1 MTDKL
6 KNEFLKHNITQNT
19 MGFNV
24 KDKVCIVTGSA
35 QGIGEEIAR
44 RLLNH
49 GAKVCISDINE
60 ARCGETALKFQ
71 EHYGK
76 DHVTFSRLVI
86 KRKFIKKYNVIQKK

>member
-1 MTDKL
+1 
-6 KNEFLKHNITQNT
+6 

-60 ARCGETALKFQ
+60 TRCEETALKFQ

-76 DHVTFSRLVI
+76 EHVTFSRLAI
-86 KRKFIKKYNVIQKK
+86 KWKVSKINKVNE